1 MKNLKNRTLLFSE
14 NKVDTNLEFDII
26 DNVNIDYG
34 AFPSLETTIV
44 VKQHHLTR
52 IDLLSY
58 DAYGSSYYWWLLAD
72 RNNLIDVGIE
82 LYIGQIL
89 QVPSLSDYFD
99 FYNKNIKVKV
109 KDDEVYSVRS
119 II

>member
-14 NKVDTNLEFDII
+14 IELDNNLEFDII
-26 DNVNIDYG
+26 DKINIDYNS
-34 AFPSLETTIV
+34 FITLETTIV

-72 RNNLIDVGIE
+72 RNTIIDVSTE
-82 LYIGQIL
+82 LYTGQIL
-89 QVPSLSDYFD
+89 QVPALSDYFD
-99 FYNKNIKVKV
+99 FYNKNIKVKT
-109 KDDEVYSVRS
+109 KIDEVYSVRP